1 MQKKVLVTGNFNI
14 LHPGHLR
21 MLRFAKERA
30 EKLVVAI
37 WSDRIAGS
45 NALITES
52 IRLEV
57 LLSNNYV
64 DEVFIWDS
72 SIGELIENVK
82 PDIIVKGKEHES
94 RDNNE
99 LEFLNKYGGKL
110 IFSSGE
116 TTFSSV
122 NILRKEFLAFNPLTI
137 NLPEE
142 YMRRHSITNKS
153 VSAILNN
160 FKKLNV
166 IVIGDLIVDEYITC
180 EALGMSQED
189 PTIVVTPVH
198 KIQFIGGAAI
208 TASHA
213 AGLGAK
219 VSYLGVGGKDACADY
234 AVDALKTNGVSTFVI
249 SDDARPTTLKQ
260 RYRASNK
267 TLLRV
272 SHLQQNAISRNI
284 QDELFARVSELLN
297 ECNLLVFSD
306 YNYGCLPLEL
316 INKIKQSCI
325 EKSVLMAADC
335 QSSSQIGDISKYA
348 DVSLVTPTEHE
359 ARLSTKNNG
368 SLMILANELAD
379 KMNCPNIVITMG
391 GEGALIHAP
400 RGNDWHTDQIPA
412 LNSSPKDTA
421 GAGDSLLITT
431 ALALAAGADI
441 WRAVLMGSISASIQV
456 GRLGNSPITTED
468 FLKEI

>member
-1 MQKKVLVTGNFNI
+1 MVKKVLVTGNFNI

-21 MLRFAKERA
+21 MLRFAKECA
-30 EKLVVAI
+30 EKLIVAI
-37 WSDRIAGS
+37 WSDRIAGA

-52 IRLEV
+52 VRLEV

-64 DEVFIWDS
+64 DDVFIWDS
-72 SIGELIENVK
+72 SIGELIKFVK

-94 RDNNE
+94 RHNDE
-99 LEFLNKYGGKL
+99 QEFLNKYGGKL

-137 NLPEE
+137 NLPED
-142 YMRRHSITNKS
+142 YMQRHCISSKS
-153 VSAILNN
+153 VTTILDKFSN
-160 FKKLNV
+160 LNV
-166 IVIGDLIVDEYITC
+166 IVIGDLIIDEYITC

-189 PTIVVTPVH
+189 PTIVVTPIH
-198 KIQFIGGAAI
+198 KIKFIGGAAI

-219 VSYLGVGGKDACADY
+219 VSYLGVSGKDSCSEFAIEE
-234 AVDALKTNGVSTFVI
+234 LKKNGVSAFVVL
-249 SDDARPTTLKQ
+249 DEARPTTLKQ

-272 SHLQQNAISRNI
+272 SHLQQNDISKKL
-284 QDELFARVSELLN
+284 QDEIFLRISELIK

-306 YNYGCLPLEL
+306 YNYGTLPLDL
-316 INKIKQSCI
+316 IDKIKLSCI
-325 EKSVLMAADC
+325 ENGVIMAADC
-335 QSSSQIGDISKYA
+335 QSSSQIGDITKYSN
-348 DVSLVTPTEHE
+348 VNLITPTEHE
-359 ARLSTKNNG
+359 ARLSTKNSG

-412 LNSSPKDTA
+412 LNSAPKDTA

-431 ALALAAGADI
+431 SLALAAGADI
-441 WRAVLMGSISASIQV
+441 WNAVLMGSISASIQV
-456 GRLGNSPITTED
+456 GRLGNSPINKED
-468 FLKEI
+468 FLKEM